1 MNYSQINHFYK
12 KEQFASYNRVEKNS
26 TKLEFLSIFSVH
38 GFFFGPSRSMY
49 FNKLFFLLHILG
61 IIYESSVTSNDLVMA
76 SKAIIALQTR
86 ETNLVVST
94 EYIFSSFIRNQ

>member
-1 MNYSQINHFYK
+1 MKYSQINHFYK

-38 GFFFGPSRSMY
+38 FFFRAFSEY
-49 FNKLFFLLHILG
+49 FNTLFFLLHILG

-86 ETNLVVST
+86 ETNLVVSK
-94 EYIFSSFIRNQ
+94 YIFPSFIRNQ